1 MSINVYPYICVCLRL
16 SVKYLAPAAWWPFI
30 RVHQCVSINLCMSMS
45 FCQVSRAG
53 RTVACLSVCPYVCVP
68 VFICLCAC
76 IYLSVC
82 LYSSVCLSV
91 YPYTAY
97 MAAIRLSVHPCIRV
111 HPCLLPRPAARWPSA
126 CPCTH
131 THPRARI
138 HTHIRACIHPSTPA
152 RPAWWP
158 VRPPGC
164 ACARGDPAHPRSDVA
179 YFTTVLCEI
188 EAAVLSPRERQS
200 TQASEAGRSA
210 RPTERCRLFYVR
222 AK

>member
-131 THPRARI
+131 THPRA
-138 HTHIRACIHPSTPA
+138 PVSTPTSA
-152 RPAWWP
+152 LASIRRRRPGRHGGPFVRPA
-158 VRPPGC
+158 VR
-164 ACARGDPAHPRSDVA
+164 ARGAIRHTRGATSLLLRPF
-179 YFTTVLCEI
+179 FT
-188 EAAVLSPRERQS
+188 
-200 TQASEAGRSA
+200 
-210 RPTERCRLFYVR
+210 
-222 AK
+222 K